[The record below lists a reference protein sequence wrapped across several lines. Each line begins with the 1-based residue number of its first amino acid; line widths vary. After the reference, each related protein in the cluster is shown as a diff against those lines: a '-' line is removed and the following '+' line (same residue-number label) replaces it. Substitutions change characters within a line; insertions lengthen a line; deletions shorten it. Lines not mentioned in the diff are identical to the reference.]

1 MRLLVTGGAG
11 YIGSHVTR
19 LLGEAGH
26 EVVVLDNLS
35 TGFRQAVL
43 SGELVVGDLCDTVL
57 LDRLFRQHRFEG
69 VLHFAANIVVP
80 ESVANPLKYYRNNSF
95 NVLNLLE
102 VMHKHEP
109 RYLIFS
115 STAAVYGMPQSAL
128 VSEESPLQPINPYG
142 ASKMVSERMII
153 DHAAVSGLRHVILR
167 YFNVAG
173 ADPGGRIGQSTPAA
187 THLIKVAAQ
196 TALGL
201 RPALQ
206 IFGTDYPTPDGTCI
220 RDYIHVEDLAS
231 AHLAALNH
239 LAAGGTSELLNCGYG
254 HGLSV
259 REVVQSVKQVTG
271 VDFAV
276 QTSDRRPGDPA
287 QLAADNR
294 RILATLDWRPR
305 HDDLETIVRSAVD
318 WERRQLNH
326 PWRN

>member
-1 MRLLVTGGAG
+1 
-11 YIGSHVTR
+11 
-19 LLGEAGH
+19 
-26 EVVVLDNLS
+26 VV
-35 TGFRQAVL
+35 
-43 SGELVVGDLCDTVL
+43 
-57 LDRLFRQHRFEG
+57 
-69 VLHFAANIVVP
+69 
-80 ESVANPLKYYRNNSF
+80 
-95 NVLNLLE
+95 
-102 VMHKHEP
+102 
-109 RYLIFS
+109 
-115 STAAVYGMPQSAL
+115 
-128 VSEESPLQPINPYG
+128 
-142 ASKMVSERMII
+142 
-153 DHAAVSGLRHVILR
+153 LR

>member
-43 SGELVVGDLCDTVL
+43 SGELVVGDLCDTAL

-115 STAAVYGMPQSAL
+115 STAVVYGMPQSAL

>member
-19 LLGEAGH
+19 LLDEAGH
-26 EVVVLDNLS
+26 QVVVLDNLS

-43 SGELVVGDLCDTVL
+43 AGELVVGDLADTQL
-57 LDRLFRQHRFEG
+57 LDRLFTQHRFDG

-80 ESVANPLKYYRNNSF
+80 ESVVNPLKYYRNNSC

-102 VMHKHEP
+102 VMAKHKP
-109 RYLIFS
+109 RYMIFS
-115 STAAVYGMPQSAL
+115 STAAVYGMPDTPL
-128 VSEESPLQPINPYG
+128 VNEQSPLQPINPYG
-142 ASKMVSERMII
+142 ASKMMSERMII
-153 DHAAVSGLRHVILR
+153 DHAAASGLRYVILR

-173 ADPGGRIGQSTPAA
+173 AELGGRIGQSTPAA

-201 RPALQ
+201 HPALRV
-206 IFGTDYPTPDGTCI
+206 FGTDYPTIDGTCI

-231 AHLAALNH
+231 AHLAALDH
-239 LAAGGTSELLNCGYG
+239 LAAGGNSELLNCGYG

-259 REVVQSVKQVTG
+259 KEVIETVKKVTG
-271 VDFAV
+271 VDFPV
-276 QTSDRRPGDPA
+276 QIDGRRPGDPA

-294 RILATLDWRPR
+294 RILATLNWQPR
-305 HDDLETIVRSAVD
+305 HDDIETIVTTAVA
-318 WERRQLNH
+318 WERQQLNH
-326 PWRN
+326 PWTN

>member
-43 SGELVVGDLCDTVL
+43 SGELVVGDLCDTAL

-239 LAAGGTSELLNCGYG
+239 LAVGGTSELLNCGYG

-294 RILATLDWRPR
+294 RILATLDWRP
-305 HDDLETIVRSAVD
+305 
-318 WERRQLNH
+318 
-326 PWRN
+326 